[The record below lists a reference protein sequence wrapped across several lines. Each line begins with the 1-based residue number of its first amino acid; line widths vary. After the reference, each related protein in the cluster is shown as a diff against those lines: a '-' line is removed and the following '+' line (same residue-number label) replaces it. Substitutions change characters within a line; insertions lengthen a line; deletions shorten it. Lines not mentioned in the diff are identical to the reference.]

1 MYNFYI
7 SFYIVIEN
15 MRHYNTIQDT
25 VPRNFLSNKY
35 KSIKQNKSFMKI
47 SYFSQGV
54 TEKNIFCIK

>member
-1 MYNFYI
+1 
-7 SFYIVIEN
+7 

-25 VPRNFLSNKY
+25 VPRNFLSNKH

>member
-25 VPRNFLSNKY
+25 VPRNFLSNKH
-35 KSIKQNKSFMKI
+35 KSIKQNKYFMKI

-54 TEKNIFCIK
+54 TEKTPFV